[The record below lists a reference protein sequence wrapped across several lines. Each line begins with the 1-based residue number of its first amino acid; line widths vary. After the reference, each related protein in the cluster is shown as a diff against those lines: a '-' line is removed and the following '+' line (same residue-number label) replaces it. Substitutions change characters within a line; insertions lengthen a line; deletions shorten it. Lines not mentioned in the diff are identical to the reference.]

1 MKKCTFA
8 ICFLLALCLLGCER
22 KQDVSAPA
30 PTDAPETTVSPAG
43 TAALENTFVP
53 ANTVAPEPT
62 PISVAVPTSE
72 TTPVPEPAD
81 TPAPTDTPSPTRE
94 PRDGDITDH
103 FPTYDTGV
111 DADYSYQSDELRIAI
126 RVVEDEEELQ
136 KYYVADVWV
145 RNLSAF
151 RAGFGNGQYGG
162 GTEDGEKFARR
173 EHAVLA
179 VNGSMNYGIVF
190 HNGVKYRGVVET
202 AMNPGVAVVYTDGS
216 MKVFHRTRFNVY
228 EALKKGIYHAW
239 QFGPALVSDG
249 VMAKDFPVRA
259 TRHPRIILGYYE
271 PGHYCLV
278 AVDGRSKTAL
288 GMTEREMAELMLEL
302 GCQEAMNLDGGTSAM
317 MVFMGECISHPSGVD
332 KDGDGK
338 AGRKLKDMILFAEYD
353 DLGVAP
359 ALEDVDPGK
368 VRRP

>member
-62 PISVAVPTSE
+62 PMSVAVPTSE
-72 TTPVPEPAD
+72 TTPVPEPTD

-94 PRDGDITDH
+94 PRAGDITDH
-103 FPTYDTGV
+103 FPTCDTGE

-126 RVVEDEEELQ
+126 KIVEDEEELQ

-145 RNLSAF
+145 RSLDTF
-151 RAGFGNGQYGG
+151 RAGFGNGQFGG
-162 GTEDGEKFARR
+162 GTEDGELFAQR
-173 EHAVLA
+173 EHAILA
-179 VNGSMNYGIVF
+179 VNGSMNYGIIF
-190 HNGVKYRGVVET
+190 HNGVKYRDFGNSD
-202 AMNPGVAVVYTDGS
+202 MNPGVAVVYTDGS
-216 MKVFHRTRFNVY
+216 MKAFHRTRFNVY
-228 EALKKGIYHAW
+228 EAMEKGIYHAW

-249 VMAKDFPVRA
+249 VMTRDFPVRA
-259 TRHPRIILGYYE
+259 TRHPRIIIGYYE

-317 MVFMGECISHPSGVD
+317 MVFMGKCISHPSGVD
-332 KDGDGK
+332 KDGDGL
-338 AGRKLKDMILFAEYD
+338 AGRELKDMILFAEYD
-353 DLGVAP
+353 ENGAAP
-359 ALEDVDPGK
+359 ALADVDPAK
-368 VRRP
+368 VRLP

>member
-1 MKKCTFA
+1 MKKHVLMF
-8 ICFLLALCLLGCER
+8 CFLLALCLLGCEI

-30 PTDAPETTVSPAG
+30 PADAPETTVGLTDTAPAEE
-43 TAALENTFVP
+43 TVVP
-53 ANTVAPEPT
+53 TDTVAPEST
-62 PISVAVPTSE
+62 PMTVAVPTPGPTSA
-72 TTPVPEPAD
+72 PEPTD
-81 TPAPTDTPSPTRE
+81 SPAPTDTPKPTRE
-94 PRDGDITDH
+94 PREGDITDH

-126 RVVEDEEELQ
+126 KVVEDEEELQ

-145 RNLSAF
+145 RSLDTF
-151 RAGFGNGQYGG
+151 RAGFGNGKFGG
-162 GTEDGEKFARR
+162 GTEDGELFAQR
-173 EHAVLA
+173 EHAILA
-179 VNGSMNYGIVF
+179 VNGSMNYGIIF
-190 HNGVKYRGVVET
+190 HNGVKYRGFGNSD
-202 AMNPGVAVVYTDGS
+202 MNPGVAVVYTDGS

-228 EALKKGIYHAW
+228 EAMEKGIYHAW

-249 VMAKDFPVRA
+249 VMTKDFPVRA

-302 GCQEAMNLDGGTSAM
+302 GCREAMNLDGGTSAM

-338 AGRKLKDMILFAEYD
+338 AGRKLKDMLLFAEYD
-353 DLGVAP
+353 EQGVAP
-359 ALEDVDPGK
+359 ALEDVDPEK
-368 VRRP
+368 VRVP